1 MLVLDRTEA
10 EKTFESFR
18 EGFVEAVEAAY
29 LDYASSV
36 VCRCLQHPRVR
47 AVFIWNQI

>member
-29 LDYASSV
+29 LDYLWVA
-36 VCRCLQHPRVR
+36 P
-47 AVFIWNQI
+47 